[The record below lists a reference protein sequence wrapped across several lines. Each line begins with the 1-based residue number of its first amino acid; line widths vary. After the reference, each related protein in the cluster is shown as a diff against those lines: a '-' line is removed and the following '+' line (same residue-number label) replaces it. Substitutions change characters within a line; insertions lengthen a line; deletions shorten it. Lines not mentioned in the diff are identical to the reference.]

1 LVVVY
6 VHDGGVPFDAL
17 LKSPQKRSRKV
28 PAPPKEEE
36 EEEAEVD
43 SRMEVGSSWSN
54 CVIP

>member
-1 LVVVY
+1 VVVY